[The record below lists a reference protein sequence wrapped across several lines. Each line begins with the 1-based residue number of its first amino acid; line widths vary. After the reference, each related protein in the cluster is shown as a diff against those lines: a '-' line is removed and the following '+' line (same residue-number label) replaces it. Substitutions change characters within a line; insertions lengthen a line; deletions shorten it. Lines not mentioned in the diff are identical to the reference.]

1 VTAAPGAIGDRTP
14 GLRRDPDGGLTL
26 AISHDRPPAGG
37 NWLPAPAGPC
47 VLVLRAYEGRAGVVA
62 AEWFPPDVTIA
73 DPAGGGEGEV

>member
-1 VTAAPGAIGDRTP
+1 
-14 GLRRDPDGGLTL
+14 
-26 AISHDRPPAGG
+26 
-37 NWLPAPAGPC
+37 